1 MDLIDYGRY
10 LGALLMVL
18 GLLGAAALGARR
30 YGLPGIVKGA
40 STRRLSLVETLMI
53 GPRHKL
59 FLFRRDGVEH
69 LVLMGPQGASVVET
83 GISPPPATMVARS
96 LAIED
101 TDIANASH
109 QSAEISA

>member
-1 MDLIDYGRY
+1 MDLIDFGRY
-10 LGALLMVL
+10 LGALLLVL

-30 YGLPGIVKGA
+30 FGLPGVVKGA

-59 FLFRRDGVEH
+59 FLLRRDGVEH

-83 GISPPPATMVARS
+83 GISSPLAMVKAQDIGGAQNIPA
-96 LAIED
+96 LPQ
-101 TDIANASH
+101 H
-109 QSAEISA
+109 SAEMSA